1 MLKLSSKNFRSDERG
16 SSTVESV
23 IVMGVFVTILMWTLE
38 TGFLMFRWVNLE
50 RAVDEVS
57 RDIRVFG
64 LAEKFT
70 DSSHPDYQPGAA
82 HEFIKAEIC
91 DEAQSLDNCEDSL
104 MLEMVSL
111 DISSGPPTIPV
122 ACRDRNEDS
131 FDPSTAPTVDPGDRG
146 EPGATSVTYM
156 RVCFVLDTLLAP
168 EFSLPFKRD
177 SSDGVAIT
185 VDRAFIN
192 EPANATTPGIG
203 S

>member
-1 MLKLSSKNFRSDERG
+1 MLKLSSKNFRKDEQG

-23 IVMGVFVTILMWTLE
+23 IVMGVFVTILMQTLE

-50 RAVDEVS
+50 RAVDAVS

-111 DISSGPPTIPV
+111 DISSGHQQFQLRAEIETKIL
-122 ACRDRNEDS
+122 S
-131 FDPSTAPTVDPGDRG
+131 
-146 EPGATSVTYM
+146 
-156 RVCFVLDTLLAP
+156 TLLQHQLWIQ
-168 EFSLPFKRD
+168 ETEVNQVQRQ
-177 SSDGVAIT
+177 
-185 VDRAFIN
+185 
-192 EPANATTPGIG
+192 
-203 S
+203 